1 MRFAFSVL
9 KTSSYCVVYF
19 LFSFALT
26 VNIVA
31 GTLSRLMLADN
42 LTCPVDFSAARR
54 ECLPTFNHF
63 QEMKNWRTR
72 FWNWHRPKTS
82 PRTMSVTRTS
92 DLVTFPEIL
101 ALQVCIEL

>member
-9 KTSSYCVVYF
+9 KTPSYCVVYF

-31 GTLSRLMLADN
+31 GTLSRFMLADN

-82 PRTMSVTRTS
+82 P
-92 DLVTFPEIL
+92 
-101 ALQVCIEL
+101 